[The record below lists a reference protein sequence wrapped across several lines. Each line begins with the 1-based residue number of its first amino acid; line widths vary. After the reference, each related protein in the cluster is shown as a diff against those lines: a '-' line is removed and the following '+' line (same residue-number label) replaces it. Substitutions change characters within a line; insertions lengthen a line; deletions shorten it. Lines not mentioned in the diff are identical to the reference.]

1 MIMFMEI
8 TLITTDIKNKKYWQD
23 RSADITVDSADF
35 THRVSVYPSVH
46 YQRFEGFGGA
56 FTESAAHNWKR
67 LPTDRRQAFLENY
80 FGKEGLRYTQGRV
93 HIGSCDFSLGNYAC
107 KSSSRD
113 NGFNTEHDDGN
124 LIPMI
129 LEAQKTAGQS
139 ISLLLSPWSPP
150 AFMKS
155 NGDMNSGGKLL
166 DIYRADWAECV
177 AKYAAH
183 YCAAGCSVRRISI
196 QNEPDAVQTWD
207 SCIYSGKEEGEFAA
221 DFLAPALLK
230 EGCGDVKILAWDHN
244 KDIIVY
250 RAQDT
255 LSVDGADKSVAGFA
269 FHWYTGDHFEALRA
283 VRSMYPEKELW
294 FTEGCV
300 EYSRFNGMTSQQKAE
315 MYAHDIIGNLN
326 GGINGSIDWNLLL
339 DAKGG
344 PNHAGNYCESPI
356 MLNSDCTDFT
366 LKSEYYYIG
375 QFSRYIQ
382 SGAVRVG
389 ISTWRSDIE
398 ATAFEN
404 PDGSIVAVLLNQMD
418 ADVPISFTC
427 NGKTD
432 CKFILP
438 EHSICTVLY
447 R

>member
-67 LPTDRRQAFLENY
+67 LPTDRRQAFLESY

-166 DIYRADWAECV
+166 DIYRADWAECM

-207 SCIYSGKEEGEFAA
+207 SCIYSGKEGYNCLPRAGYAFRRW
-221 DFLAPALLK
+221 
-230 EGCGDVKILAWDHN
+230 CG
-244 KDIIVY
+244 
-250 RAQDT
+250 
-255 LSVDGADKSVAGFA
+255 
-269 FHWYTGDHFEALRA
+269 
-283 VRSMYPEKELW
+283 
-294 FTEGCV
+294 
-300 EYSRFNGMTSQQKAE
+300 
-315 MYAHDIIGNLN
+315 
-326 GGINGSIDWNLLL
+326 
-339 DAKGG
+339 
-344 PNHAGNYCESPI
+344 
-356 MLNSDCTDFT
+356 
-366 LKSEYYYIG
+366 
-375 QFSRYIQ
+375 
-382 SGAVRVG
+382 
-389 ISTWRSDIE
+389 
-398 ATAFEN
+398 
-404 PDGSIVAVLLNQMD
+404 
-418 ADVPISFTC
+418 
-427 NGKTD
+427 
-432 CKFILP
+432 
-438 EHSICTVLY
+438 
-447 R
+447 

>member
-1 MIMFMEI
+1 MKT
-8 TLITTDIKNKKYWQD
+8 TLISTEIKNKKYWQD
-23 RSADITVDSADF
+23 RSADADIGSPDYI
-35 THRVSVYPSVH
+35 HRVSLYPNAR

-56 FTESAAHNWKR
+56 FTEAAAHSWKL
-67 LPTDRRQAFLENY
+67 LPADRRQAFLESC
-80 FGKEGLRYTQGRV
+80 FGSEGLRYTQGRV
-93 HIGSCDFSLGNYAC
+93 HIGSCDFSLSNYAC
-107 KSSSRD
+107 KSSPQD
-113 NGFNTEHDDGN
+113 NGFDTTHDDSE

-129 LEAQKTAGQS
+129 LAAQETAGQDV
-139 ISLLLSPWSPP
+139 SLLLSPWSPP

-155 NGDMNSGGKLL
+155 NGEMNNGGTLL
-166 DIYRADWAECV
+166 DIYRTDWAECM

-183 YCAAGCSVRRISI
+183 YRAAGCSVRRISV
-196 QNEPDAVQTWD
+196 QNEPEAVQTWD

-221 DFLAPALLK
+221 DFLAPALIK

-269 FHWYTGDHFEALRA
+269 FHWYTGDHFEALKA

-300 EYSRFNGMTSQQKAE
+300 EYSRFGGMTPEQKAE

-344 PNHAGNYCESPI
+344 PNHAGNYCEAPI
-356 MLNSDCTDFT
+356 MLNSDCNDFT
-366 LKSEYYYIG
+366 IKSEYYYIG

-382 SGAVRVG
+382 PGAVRIG
-389 ISTWRSDIE
+389 ISAWCSDIE

-404 PDGSIVAVLLNQMD
+404 PDGSIAAAMLNRT
-418 ADVPISFTC
+418 DVDIPISFTRD
-427 NGKTD
+427 GKTD
-432 CKFILP
+432 CKFTLP
-438 EHSICTVLY
+438 EHSLCTVLQK
-447 R
+447 